1 MVPKITHSLILVAD
15 RDSSRILASHAV
27 MMCNAVSTLFIPNDI
42 PYCYL
47 LRQSSFFSAA
57 QPWRA
62 LPTVF
67 VCTVSL
73 YPRPCVPSYPIQPC
87 GAPKDINSGS
97 HCLLLFCSRLYTIGK
112 DGSDPG
118 TPTISF

>member
-15 RDSSRILASHAV
+15 RDSSRRSASHAV
-27 MMCNAVSTLFIPNDI
+27 MIFNAVFLLFISNDI
-42 PYCYL
+42 LYCYL
-47 LRQSSFFSAA
+47 LRQSSLFSAA
-57 QPWRA
+57 QPWRV
-62 LPTVF
+62 LPTGF

-73 YPRPCVPSYPIQPC
+73 YPRPCVPSYPIQPY
-87 GAPKDINSGS
+87 GVPKDINSGS